1 MAASV
6 SGLASLASGTQLAMP
21 GGSRSD
27 ELVPLIRAVRPTVMF
42 ILPAILR
49 MLLCDPRLNKTDFFR
64 SESAFMVEISC
75 PPNSKTGL

>member
-49 MLLCDPRLNKTDFFR
+49 MLPCDPRLNKTDFSSIRVCFHGGDKL
-64 SESAFMVEISC
+64 SA
-75 PPNSKTGL
+75 